1 MGSLMNITDNVASR
15 EKLSAKLEKQY
26 RERMEKIF
34 GKERAERE
42 LKEHNRRFEERR
54 AKGGRHIKAEL
65 TGRRN

>member
-1 MGSLMNITDNVASR
+1 M
-15 EKLSAKLEKQY
+15 SAKLEKQY